1 MFKLNYN
8 YTVVHEGMFIAET
21 GNMTTLQLVIHWIFK
36 GQFNTTHHSELYQ
49 SVFQR
54 IDPIERTLYPDWVR
68 Q

>member
-49 SVFQR
+49 SGYKVLSIGSIR
-54 IDPIERTLYPDWVR
+54 WNTDWVR